1 MVEHK
6 IFEFTPTDNA
16 DNEVWEDMDIGK
28 KVSKY
33 TEWFRN
39 HHVNPKKYNFKKY
52 IKTPSAGGRLSPPGP
67 PGGDWRSGSVTVQ
80 IFDRKIDTLFRLAWL

>member
-1 MVEHK
+1 MGKLKYMVEHK
-6 IFEFTPTDNA
+6 IFEFTPTDDA
-16 DNEVWEDMDIGK
+16 DYEVWEEMDIGK

-39 HHVNPKKYNFKKY
+39 HHVAPKKYNFKKY
-52 IKTPSAGGRLSPPGP
+52 ISNKPEYSGSQT
-67 PGGDWRSGSVTVQ
+67 GSVTVQ